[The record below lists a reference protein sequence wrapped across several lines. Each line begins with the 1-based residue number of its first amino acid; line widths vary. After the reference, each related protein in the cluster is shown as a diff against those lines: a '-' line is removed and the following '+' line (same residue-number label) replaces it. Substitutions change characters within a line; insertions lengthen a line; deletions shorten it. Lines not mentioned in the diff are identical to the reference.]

1 MVSGAVRA
9 PRCRVLAD
17 GAALPGVESVEV
29 HANSHMAGD
38 RFRVR
43 MAAQVVDVGALSRPD
58 VRLEV
63 QVGLGGAWTSLVTGM
78 ADSVHV
84 DPLRGTV
91 DAEGRDLSAGLI
103 EAQVEETFANRTASE
118 VATVIAGRHGLFADV
133 TPTGTAVGRYYQGEH
148 DRLTLAQFAKATTEW
163 DLLGFLAVQEG
174 FQLFVSGDRLRFGP
188 PDLGDLV
195 VLRVADCLS
204 LELEHAVGLSRPIA
218 VTVRSWG
225 TRQGT
230 MVEHTA
236 RGGGQGTERVQ
247 TLVRPNLDAEQA
259 RALAERVVADLRRH
273 ERTVHATVPGELA
286 TTPRSRVV
294 LEGAGPGWDRAFAV
308 AEVSRHLDVRRGFT
322 QRLRLVGV

>member
-1 MVSGAVRA
+1 MRT

-17 GAALPGVESVEV
+17 GVAVAGVESVDV
-29 HANSHMAGD
+29 HANSHLAAD

-43 MAAQVVDVGALSRPD
+43 LAAQVVDVAALSRAG
-58 VRLEV
+58 VRLDV
-63 QVGLGGAWTSLVTGM
+63 QMGFGGGWASLVLGT
-78 ADSVHV
+78 ADAIQV

-91 DAEGRDLSAGLI
+91 DLEGRDLSAGLI
-103 EAQVEETFANRTASE
+103 ETQVGETFANRTASE
-118 VATVIAGRHGLFADV
+118 VATVIAGRHGLVADV
-133 TPTGTAVGRYYQGEH
+133 TRTGTAVGRYYQGEH

-163 DLLGFLAVQEG
+163 DLLGFLAAQEG
-174 FQLFVSGDRLRFGP
+174 FQLFVSGARLRFGP
-188 PDLGDLV
+188 SVADGAV
-195 VLRVADCLS
+195 VLRVTDCLS
-204 LELEHAVGLSRPIA
+204 LELEHSVGLSRAIA

-236 RGGGQGTERVQ
+236 RAEGEGVARTQ

-273 ERTVHATVPGELA
+273 ERTVHATVPGELSI
-286 TTPRSRVV
+286 TPRSQVV
-294 LEGAGPGWDRAFAV
+294 LAGAGPGWDRAFAV